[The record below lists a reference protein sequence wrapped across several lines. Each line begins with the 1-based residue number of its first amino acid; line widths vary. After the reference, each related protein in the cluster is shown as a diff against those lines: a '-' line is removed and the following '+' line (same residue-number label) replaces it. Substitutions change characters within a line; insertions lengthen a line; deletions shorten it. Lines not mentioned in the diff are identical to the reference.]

1 MMKFFFFRIGN
12 GHCTYIEFPN
22 GDKGFID
29 LNRKSPNEGEDPLRI
44 VWDAN
49 IRRIDHLF
57 ITHPHR
63 DHITGFKALF
73 DSITVGYFYFS
84 GVPFRPDPV
93 YDDWVTYEEKKR
105 TFPNKYQV
113 GAGWNT
119 LVGDVRIDYLLP
131 LYNLLAGTED
141 DVNNNSLLMRF
152 SYGTTRILICGDTG
166 EDGWV
171 RVSDADIRNLD
182 LLLAS
187 HHGNDSGYY
196 QPKVQVMNPKYVV
209 ISAGPGT
216 PHDADQKYRRY
227 ARYDVYT
234 TRIQRVVATCDQ
246 RGSVNISAG

>member
-1 MMKFFFFRIGN
+1 MRFFFFRIGN

-22 GDKGFID
+22 GERGFVD
-29 LNRKSPNEGEDPLRI
+29 LNRKPPDQGEDPLRI
-44 VWDAN
+44 VWNAG

-63 DHITGFKALF
+63 DHIAGFKALF
-73 DSITVGYFYFS
+73 DSFAIGNFYFS

-93 YDDWVTYEEKKR
+93 YDDWVVYEDKKR

-113 GAGWNT
+113 GAGWYT
-119 LVGDVRIDYLLP
+119 SVGQVRIDYLLP
-131 LYNLLAGTED
+131 PANLLSDTED
-141 DVNNNSLLMRF
+141 DVNNNSLLIKLT
-152 SYGTTRILICGDTG
+152 YGATRILICGDTG
-166 EDGWV
+166 EDGWI
-171 RVSDADIRNLD
+171 RVSDADIASLD

-196 QPKVQVMNPKYVV
+196 QPKVSVMNPKYVV

-227 ARYDVYT
+227 ERVGVYT
-234 TRIQRVVATCDQ
+234 TRTSRVVATCDD
-246 RGSVNISAG
+246 RGNVSIA